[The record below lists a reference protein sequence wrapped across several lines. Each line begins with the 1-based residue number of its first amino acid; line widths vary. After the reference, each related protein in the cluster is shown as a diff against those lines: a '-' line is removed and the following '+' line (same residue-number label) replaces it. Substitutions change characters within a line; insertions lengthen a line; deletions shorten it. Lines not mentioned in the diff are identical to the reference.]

1 MIGEVWR
8 VAKSLVT
15 LADDL
20 QKYHSEIKEI
30 RQELRDLTIIVH
42 ALAQDN
48 KHTKEQSALV
58 KENILLEVEKRLSA
72 LDWRLP
78 PASKKAGKKAATK
91 KGSKQ

>member
-1 MIGEVWR
+1 MIGDIWR

-42 ALAQDN
+42 ALVQDN
-48 KHTKEQSALV
+48 KHTKEQTALV
-58 KENILLEVEKRLSA
+58 RENILLEVEKRLSA
-72 LDWRLP
+72 LDRRRLP
-78 PASKKAGKKAATK
+78 AKKASKKKR
-91 KGSKQ
+91 